1 MEGYHGYPTPQ
12 TKVYSAGGGL
22 FGSGGILGT
31 GLKPQNIL
39 GSANQLFSPD
49 TGANPNARPAPQEED
64 GPDTTTVI
72 VLVFVGLLVLGGT
85 GFLTYKLAN

>member
-12 TKVYSAGGGL
+12 TKVYSAGGGI

-31 GLKPQNIL
+31 GITAGTFDALLNP
-39 GSANQLFSPD
+39 SARREKFDEEP
-49 TGANPNARPAPQEED
+49 RVVEQEDE

-72 VLVFVGLLVLGGT
+72 VLVFAGLLILGGT
-85 GFLTYKLAN
+85 GFLTYKLSS